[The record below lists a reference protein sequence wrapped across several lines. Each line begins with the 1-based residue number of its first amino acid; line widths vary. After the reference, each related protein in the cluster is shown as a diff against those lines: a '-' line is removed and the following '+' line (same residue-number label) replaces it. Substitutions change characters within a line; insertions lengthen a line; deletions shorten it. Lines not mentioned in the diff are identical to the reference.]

1 MYATYSNLVT
11 PGNVVT
17 QAEYKM
23 RFAGNHHSSLFYG
36 RTLNIDVYLKITSPY
51 SKGILI
57 YDAYKMELEQGRK
70 LYTHL
75 DRQVSWGD
83 DLQRCEDISK
93 QHIRQL
99 LVLLNLSVNI
109 TDIELDMI
117 QKFVSSKTS
126 PYIR

>member
-1 MYATYSNLVT
+1 MVLVT
-11 PGNVVT
+11 REDRTKPGVV
-17 QAEYKM
+17 
-23 RFAGNHHSSLFYG
+23 
-36 RTLNIDVYLKITSPY
+36 Y
-51 SKGILI
+51 SKGSDF

-99 LVLLNLSVNI
+99 LALLNLSVNI

>member
-1 MYATYSNLVT
+1 MDFRHLIVTCLFSMLRLSFETQKIKENYAIF
-11 PGNVVT
+11 
-17 QAEYKM
+17 K
-23 RFAGNHHSSLFYG
+23 
-36 RTLNIDVYLKITSPY
+36 D
-51 SKGILI
+51 KGSDF

-99 LVLLNLSVNI
+99 LALLNLSVNI

>member
-1 MYATYSNLVT
+1 MLYIQKAL
-11 PGNVVT
+11 
-17 QAEYKM
+17 
-23 RFAGNHHSSLFYG
+23 
-36 RTLNIDVYLKITSPY
+36 
-51 SKGILI
+51 ILRCVQ
-57 YDAYKMELEQGRK
+57 DGTGAGRK

-99 LVLLNLSVNI
+99 LALLNLSVNI

-117 QKFVSSKTS
+117 QKFASVPRPS
-126 PYIR
+126 PYMR